1 MVNKLRI
8 SRIILFVF
16 LILGTLPWMIVRAQ
30 DIDYADGPEPI
41 GLWDS
46 SDSLDSVVGVAVN
59 DDSAFL
65 AISGFGVRILDV
77 SDPTNPMSVS
87 SFELESEVKAITY
100 SADKIYVGVGSE
112 LKIFDVSDPMNP
124 SSITNI
130 SQHSTVQE
138 IAVDGSYI
146 YIADHSGS
154 LMIATEAGGNLYST
168 LPNAN
173 DYWCYDVVVSEYYAY
188 TATSSQGLIIWDIS
202 DKYNPTIVGGSSTD
216 ETAYSITFYGED
228 KVIVGGL
235 KGYLGIFDVSSVTDP
250 TLLDSITVT
259 SDIMA
264 IQTHE
269 NTAIAADYTD
279 GIVTFGLTLDTLTPG
294 NCLLPDGE
302 RAHDVEI
309 NDQYVFGAMGFSGFM
324 IWDLDEAIKS
334 FGVGFPF
341 YDWILLG
348 TSGIIFLTLVRYKLK
363 KRK

>member
-1 MVNKLRI
+1 M
-8 SRIILFVF
+8 IILVF
-16 LILGTLPWMIVRAQ
+16 LVLGTTPGMIIRAQ

-46 SDSLDSVVGVAVN
+46 SDSQDSVVGVTVN
-59 DDSAFL
+59 DDTAFL
-65 AISGFGVRILDV
+65 AISGFGVQILDI
-77 SDPTNPMSVS
+77 SDPTNPTSVS
-87 SFELESEVKAITY
+87 SFELEAEVKTITY
-100 SADKIYVGVGSE
+100 SADKIYVGVSSE
-112 LKIFDVSDPMNP
+112 LKIFDVSDPTNP
-124 SSITNI
+124 SSLANI

-138 IAVDGSYI
+138 IAVVGSYI

-173 DYWCYDVVVSEYYAY
+173 DYWCYDVVVSGDYVY
-188 TATSSQGLIIWDIS
+188 TASSSQGLVVWDIS
-202 DKYNPTIVGGSSTD
+202 DKYNPTIVGSSTTD

-235 KGYLGIFDVSSVTDP
+235 KGYIGIFDISSTTDP

-264 IQTHE
+264 LRTHE
-269 NTAIAADYTD
+269 NTALAADFTD
-279 GIVTFGLTLDTLTPG
+279 GIVTLGLSLDTLTPG

-302 RAHDVEI
+302 RGHDVEI
-309 NDQYVFGAMGFSGFM
+309 NEQYVFGAMGFSGFM
-324 IWDLDEAIKS
+324 IWDLDEAIES

-341 YDWILLG
+341 YGWILLG
-348 TSGIIFLTLVRYKLK
+348 TSGIIFLTHIQR
-363 KRK
+363 KRERK